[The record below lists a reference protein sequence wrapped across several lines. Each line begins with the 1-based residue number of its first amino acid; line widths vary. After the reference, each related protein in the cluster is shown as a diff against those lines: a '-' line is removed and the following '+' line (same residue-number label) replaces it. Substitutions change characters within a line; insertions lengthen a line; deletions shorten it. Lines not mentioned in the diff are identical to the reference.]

1 MEIEM
6 DNRRLSSARVRAVLP
21 LVLLTALFCTPAMA
35 QKAKSPQAAASTQRN
50 DPSRSNIELAPAPK
64 EGTREWKA
72 LEARKKAEQDRMD
85 RAMRN
90 VCRGC

>member
-1 MEIEM
+1 MWWIRTI
-6 DNRRLSSARVRAVLP
+6 N
-21 LVLLTALFCTPAMA
+21 LVLITILLCTAAMA
-35 QKAKSPQAAASTQRN
+35 QSNKNSTQKN

-64 EGTREWKA
+64 EGTKEWRA
-72 LEARKKAEQDRMD
+72 LEARKKAEQERMD